1 MRRGRRWAGLVLVAC
16 ASLARPAAAETPEEL
31 LSRGNTA
38 YEQGQYEAA
47 AEAYRN
53 VLRYGVKD
61 PIAEYNLGNAEFRL
75 GNLGQAVLHY
85 ERARRMSPLD
95 PDIETNLAF
104 ARAACFDQVET
115 PPRAA
120 LLGIVEGLQDRLGP
134 DRQAWLVLAL
144 FWLVAALVALGLVRP
159 GAWSA
164 WHGWLLAVLLAAGTL
179 CAISWAM
186 TLDRLEG
193 SRSAVVLEPVV
204 EVRAGPGANNAT
216 LFTVHQG
223 LTVEIRAERDE
234 WLQVSLPNGLS
245 GWIERQATGEV

>member
-1 MRRGRRWAGLVLVAC
+1 VRRECRWARLALVAC
-16 ASLARPAAAETPEEL
+16 AWLAGPAAAETPEEL

-38 YEQGQYEAA
+38 YEQGQYDAA

-61 PIAEYNLGNAEFRL
+61 PMAEYNLGNAEFRL

-104 ARAACFDQVET
+104 ARAACFDHVEL
-115 PPRAA
+115 PPRNAV
-120 LLGIVEGLQDRLGP
+120 LGFIETLQNRLGP

-144 FWLVAALVALGLVRP
+144 FWLVAALVAFGLSRP

-164 WHGWLLAVLLAAGTL
+164 WQGWLLAVLLAAVTL
-179 CAISWAM
+179 CAVSWAM
-186 TLDRLEG
+186 TLNRLEG
-193 SRSAVVLEPVV
+193 VRWAVVLEPAA